1 MKNLGNMMKQA
12 QKLQTRMNEFQQ
24 EMNLIEAEGA
34 AGGGMVKVR
43 VSGKGELR
51 GIKIDPSL
59 MAPDEAEVL
68 EDLIVAAHNDART
81 KVEAEVSRK
90 MAEITGGLQLPPG
103 FQLPF

>member
-12 QKLQTRMNEFQQ
+12 QKLQTRMTEFQQ

-34 AGGGMVKVR
+34 SGGGMVKVR

-81 KVEAEVSRK
+81 KVEAEVARK

>member
-1 MKNLGNMMKQA
+1 MKNLGQMMKQA
-12 QKLQTRMNEFQQ
+12 QQLQSRMTQFQQ
-24 EMNLIEAEGA
+24 DMTLIEAEGS

-51 GIKIDPSL
+51 GLKIDPAL
-59 MAPDEAEVL
+59 MAPGEAEVL

-81 KVEAEVSRK
+81 KVESEVAKK
-90 MAEITGGLQLPPG
+90 MAEVTGGLQLPPG